1 MLKESVVFLFFL
13 FEVAIMDYTLI
24 KIILTILSVQKV
36 RIAVSNWWKE

>member
-13 FEVAIMDYTLI
+13 FAVAIMDYTLI
-24 KIILTILSVQKV
+24 KITLTILSVQIV